1 LRFPKP
7 TTTTTTT
14 TTNIGIAGRTRR
26 RRHMCPQRKNVS
38 NWRGQKSYVYTRC
51 VGRERVSVVYV
62 YKIER
67 TFPPPVLIS
76 RDDAAT
82 IDIDG
87 EGGGGGH

>member
-1 LRFPKP
+1 
-7 TTTTTTT
+7 
-14 TTNIGIAGRTRR
+14 
-26 RRHMCPQRKNVS
+26 
-38 NWRGQKSYVYTRC
+38 
-51 VGRERVSVVYV
+51 V

-87 EGGGGGH
+87 EGGGGGRGGGGH